1 MPQSIE
7 EVLLG
12 NLGVQGGV
20 GNRAISAALAKGFT
34 KEQIQAAAQSSAIQ
48 AKDKGGLS
56 TAVGNIGGG
65 ATSSFSQADPTAV
78 LSGTK
83 RDETTGQVVNVD
95 GSQLTAEQHQEFRDH
110 QAAHTGGADTA
121 SMKIGGM
128 TDTQIRDHM
137 LDTGTVNWQ
146 ALGSGNESY
155 NEMWQGVQTGATNEA
170 INTAVTPWS
179 NKVTQQQGQISTLEG
194 NYSTLQGHYDTL
206 KGKYDD
212 MGKQYTNLQADV
224 AQAAK
229 DAMKIKYTGS
239 TAVQNPSAMGIQAA
253 QGTPFKGSGLAGTA
267 ALARPNKGLKIKTL
281 NV

>member
-12 NLGVQGGV
+12 NLGIQGGV
-20 GNRAISAALAKGFT
+20 GNRAISAALAQGFT
-34 KEQIQAAAQSSAIQ
+34 KEQIQAAAQTSAIQ

-56 TAVGNIGGG
+56 TAVGNIGQG

-155 NEMWQGVQTGATNEA
+155 NQMWQGIQTGATNAA
-170 INTAVTPWS
+170 IAAAVTPWS
-179 NKVTQQQGQISTLEG
+179 DKVGDLTDDLSDLGGKYNTLKLDYDKLTG
-194 NYSTLQGHYDTL
+194 NYGQLQ
-206 KGKYDD
+206 
-212 MGKQYTNLQADV
+212 QDV

-239 TAVQNPSAMGIQAA
+239 TQVRNPSAMGIQAA
-253 QGTPFKGSGLAGTA
+253 QGTPFRGSGLAGTA